1 MPHLTHT
8 SYLAPAQLWNTD
20 HARVEAACRESLS
33 RLGLSY
39 IDLYL
44 MHWPVAGNEGASVQ
58 PPLVDTWRDMEA
70 LVDAGLV
77 RALGVSNF
85 SVRKLEALLA
95 APRQRPVSVVQAEV
109 CGFARCSRRE
119 AKASCC
125 SADALAC
132 VTMRTVGVLARR
144 RTLTGG
150 MTSSWRR
157 ARATACTLPP
167 TAPWHAP

>member
-1 MPHLTHT
+1 LSPHARTPHLTHT
-8 SYLAPAQLWNTD
+8 SYLACAQLWNTD

-58 PPLVDTWRDMEA
+58 PPLADTWRDMEA
-70 LVDAGLV
+70 LVAAGLV

-109 CGFARCSRRE
+109 CSLCAVQQTRS
-119 AKASCC
+119 K
-125 SADALAC
+125 
-132 VTMRTVGVLARR
+132 GVVL
-144 RTLTGG
+144 
-150 MTSSWRR
+150 WR
-157 ARATACTLPP
+157 
-167 TAPWHAP
+167 